1 LTTIPISRPNI
12 TAGDVRAVAATLSRG
27 EVSGRAPVVAKF
39 ESAFSDYLG
48 AEHAVACTNGTTAL
62 HLALAAIGLGPGDEV
77 IVPDL
82 TMISPVFAVS
92 YTGARPIPADVNRR
106 HWGLDP
112 SDLEKRLSDRTRA
125 IVAVHSY
132 GNPVDMDP
140 VLRFAE
146 EHDLLVIEDCAEA
159 LGATYRGRLLGTLG
173 HVGTFS
179 FFANKLITS
188 GEGGMVVTND
198 ERLAREMRSLRDLR
212 FGTKSKFE
220 HGGLGFNCRMTA
232 MQAALGLAQLGRIE
246 EHLQKARWIA
256 RTYAELLKDI
266 KGLQAHAEPPRATS
280 SFWMYSVVL
289 PREAS
294 RRDRDGLAERLAA
307 RGIET
312 RPFFTPVHRQPFYR
326 GTVQSRGYPVSAY
339 LSARGLNLPSGL
351 TLTEDEIR
359 TVGNAVGEEF
369 RDG

>member
-1 LTTIPISRPNI
+1 
-12 TAGDVRAVAATLSRG
+12 
-27 EVSGRAPVVAKF
+27 
-39 ESAFSDYLG
+39 
-48 AEHAVACTNGTTAL
+48 
-62 HLALAAIGLGPGDEV
+62 
-77 IVPDL
+77 
-82 TMISPVFAVS
+82 
-92 YTGARPIPADVNRR
+92 
-106 HWGLDP
+106 
-112 SDLEKRLSDRTRA
+112 
-125 IVAVHSY
+125 
-132 GNPVDMDP
+132 MDP

-369 RDG
+369 LDG

>member
-1 LTTIPISRPNI
+1 MTTIPISRPNI
-12 TAGDVRAVAATLSRG
+12 TDEDIRAVAATLSRG
-27 EVSGRAPVVAKF
+27 EVSGRAPVVARF

-48 AEHAVACTNGTTAL
+48 TEHAVACTNGTSAL
-62 HLALAAIGLGPGDEV
+62 HLALAALGLRPGDEV

-92 YTGARPIPADVNRR
+92 YMGARPVPADVDSR
-106 HWGLDP
+106 HWGIDP
-112 SDLEKRLSDRTRA
+112 FDLENRLSNKTRA
-125 IVAVHSY
+125 VLAVHSY
-132 GNPVDMDP
+132 GNPVDMDAI
-140 VLRFAE
+140 LRFAKK
-146 EHDLLVIEDCAEA
+146 HDLFVIEDCSEA
-159 LGATYRGRLLGTLG
+159 LGATYRGRPVGTFG
-173 HVGTFS
+173 QVGTFS

-188 GEGGMVVTND
+188 GEGGMVVTNGK
-198 ERLAREMRSLRDLR
+198 RLAREIKSLRDLR
-212 FGTKSKFE
+212 FGRRSKFV
-220 HGGLGFNCRMTA
+220 HDGLGFNYRMTA

-256 RTYAELLKDI
+256 RTYAALLGDI
-266 KGLQAHAEPPRATS
+266 KGLQAHTEPPGTTG

-289 PREAS
+289 PKRAS
-294 RRDRDGLAERLAA
+294 RRDRDILAERLAG

-312 RPFFTPVHRQPFYR
+312 RPFFTPVHRQPVYR
-326 GTVQSRGYPVSAY
+326 GTVRGKGYPVSSY

-359 TVGNAVGEEF
+359 TVGTALGEEC